1 MTAENKSAQKT
12 RIKKILQVL
21 FDLYPHP
28 QSALIVDNPFQ
39 RLIATL
45 LSAQST
51 DKQVNK
57 ITRELFDIFPDPRSL
72 ALASPSK
79 VEDIVRST
87 GLYRNKTK
95 NIIAASGM
103 IMEKF
108 DGQVPKTMK
117 ELTSLP
123 GVARK
128 TANCVLQDSFNIA
141 EGIVVD
147 THVGRLAIRLRLTS
161 ETKKNPVK
169 IEKDLKR
176 VIPRRQWL
184 VISHR
189 LIYHGRNIC
198 KARNPLC
205 GKCRLLNWCP
215 SGKVD

>member
-1 MTAENKSAQKT
+1 MTAESTSAQKL
-12 RIKKILQVL
+12 RINKILQVL
-21 FDLYPHP
+21 SELCLHS
-28 QSALIVDNPFQ
+28 QSALIVANPFQ
-39 RLIATL
+39 RLIATI

-57 ITRELFDIFPDPRSL
+57 ITRELFEYFPDPASL
-72 ALASPSK
+72 ATAPPAK
-79 VEDIVRST
+79 VEDIIRST

-95 NIIAASGM
+95 NIIAASRI

-108 DGQVPKTMK
+108 AGQVPKTMN

-128 TANCVLQDSFNIA
+128 TANCVLQDSFQIA

-147 THVGRLAIRLRLTS
+147 THVGRLAMRLKLTS

-176 VIPRRQWL
+176 VIPRSQWL

-205 GKCRLLNWCP
+205 RKCRLLDWCP